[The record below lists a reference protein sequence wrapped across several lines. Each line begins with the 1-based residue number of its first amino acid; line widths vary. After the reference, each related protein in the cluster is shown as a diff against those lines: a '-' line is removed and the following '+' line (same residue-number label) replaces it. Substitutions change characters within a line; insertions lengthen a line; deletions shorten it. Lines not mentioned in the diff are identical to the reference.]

1 MMLKISVYI
10 LLKISSLLEPLT
22 IGVDLVR
29 VEGQSAVIFLIWDP
43 VIVIIVVAGISF
55 SVFVVVGLVSV
66 GDVGAV
72 VQVVLVAV
80 FIDVLVAVTLI
91 SHTVVIRVNL

>member
-1 MMLKISVYI
+1 MLKISVYI

-72 VQVVLVAV
+72 VQVILVAV
-80 FIDVLVAVTLI
+80 LINVLVAVTLV

>member
-1 MMLKISVYI
+1 MLKISVYI

>member
-1 MMLKISVYI
+1 MLKISVYI

-29 VEGQSAVIFLIWDP
+29 VEGQSAVIFLVWDP
-43 VIVIIVVAGISF
+43 VIVIIVVAGVSL

-72 VQVVLVAV
+72 VQVVLVAI
-80 FIDVLVAVTLI
+80 FIDVLVAVTLV